1 MMVPSIIPTSM
12 EYLFSVKI
20 HIPIASRKIGAYI
33 CPSAIVFQDPARL
46 SAHKIRTGF
55 VNSGYDLARINT
67 PLTNIIAD
75 ITLHNK
81 AAFAG
86 FTSASGLKKNIDTG
100 GFRFG
105 EGRV

>member
-1 MMVPSIIPTSM
+1 MIDRILPARMVS
-12 EYLFSVKI
+12 LFSTKI
-20 HIPIASRKIGAYI
+20 HTPIANRKIGAYI
-33 CPSAIVFQDPARL
+33 CPSAIVFQNPARL

-67 PLTNIIAD
+67 PLTNMTVD

-81 AAFAG
+81 TALAG
-86 FTSASGLKKNIDTG
+86 FTSASGLKKYIDTG